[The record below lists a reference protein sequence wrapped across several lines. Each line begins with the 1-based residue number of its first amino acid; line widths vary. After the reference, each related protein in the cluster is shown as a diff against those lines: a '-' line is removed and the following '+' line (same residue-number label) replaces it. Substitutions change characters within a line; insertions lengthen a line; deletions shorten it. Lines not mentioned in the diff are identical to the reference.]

1 MMILNYIASTVIFLT
16 PWQIVTGHHPIT
28 PKNYKPKERV
38 LLITGLDYWTGLLD
52 WTTGL
57 DYWIHIFLVI
67 TYVVVTLIK
76 RTLAFSV
83 ATELAAHH

>member
-1 MMILNYIASTVIFLT
+1 MMILNYVASTVIFLT

-38 LLITGLDYWTGLLD
+38 LLITGLGYWTGILD

-57 DYWIHIFLVI
+57 EHWIGLLDSHIFGYYICCCYFNQEFIIL
-67 TYVVVTLIK
+67 
-76 RTLAFSV
+76 
-83 ATELAAHH
+83 